1 MEEERRM
8 SLELKL
14 KERIDQY
21 FDEEPIIVPT
31 LFEFIEWLYD
41 ILFWEKENER
51 VKEALI

>member
-1 MEEERRM
+1 M

-31 LFEFIEWLYD
+31 LYEFAEWLYD
-41 ILFWEKENER
+41 TLFWEDVAKR
-51 VKEALI
+51 DKEAKKNE